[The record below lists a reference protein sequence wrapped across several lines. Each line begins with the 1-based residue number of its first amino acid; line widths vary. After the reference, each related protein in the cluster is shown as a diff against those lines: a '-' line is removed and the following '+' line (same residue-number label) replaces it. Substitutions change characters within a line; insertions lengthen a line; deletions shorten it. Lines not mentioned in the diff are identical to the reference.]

1 MNFTHMPEL
10 SWVFGYP
17 MALALM
23 VATSFTLYRVF
34 KARRWL

>member
-10 SWVFGYP
+10 DWRFGYP

-23 VATSFTLYRVF
+23 AGTAYLLYRMF
-34 KARRWL
+34 RRRDWL